1 MKMQKITIEPVTRIE
16 GHAKV
21 TIHLNGKGKV
31 EKAFLHVNE
40 WRGFEK
46 FTEGR
51 PFFEMPQ
58 ITPRI
63 CGICPVSHHLSS
75 AKACDRVVGVTPPR
89 PAQLLRELMHM
100 AQFIQSHSM
109 HFFELAGPDLLLG
122 FDADP
127 AIRNVVGV
135 VQLNPDVALK
145 AVRLRAFGQDIIR
158 KLGGKRIHPNH
169 SIPGGVN
176 APLSLKDR
184 DEILSQVDDMTD
196 VVKTAMA
203 VAKGWYEKNTELV
216 NNFAVFPSGY
226 MGMVDSQGGLQ
237 LYDGVLRLVDSAG
250 KKLEEFNPENYLD
263 YIGEHVEDWSYLKFP
278 FYLKMGWPK
287 GTYRVGPLGRLNVA
301 DKINTP
307 LANEEF
313 KSFKALGGG
322 KPVEGTLWYH
332 YARLIEDLY
341 AIERAKEIL
350 LDPDVL
356 STDLVTDYAGLSPGW
371 SGHYFD
377 LVLTGEG
384 VGCLEAPRGT
394 LFHHYK
400 TDPNGMLTKVNL
412 IVATGHNNWA
422 MSNSVEMVAKAY
434 VDGKK
439 LTEGMLNRVE
449 AAIRAYD
456 PCLSCSTH
464 AIGAMPM
471 VIEMLEPD
479 GTVVDR
485 IWRG

>member
-1 MKMQKITIEPVTRIE
+1 MQKITIEPVTRIE

-31 EKAFLHVNE
+31 EKAFFHVNE

-51 PFFEMPQ
+51 PFFEMIQ

-63 CGICPVSHHLSS
+63 CGICPVSHHLTA
-75 AKACDRVVGVTPPR
+75 AKACDGVVGVTPPR
-89 PAQLLRELMHM
+89 PARLLRELMHM
-100 AQFIQSHSM
+100 GQFIQSHSM

-135 VQLNPDVALK
+135 VQANPDLALK
-145 AVRLRAFGQDIIR
+145 AVRLRAFGQEIIR
-158 KLGGKRIHPNH
+158 KLGTKRIHPIH

-176 APLSLKDR
+176 APLSVKDR
-184 DEILSQVDDMTD
+184 DEILSQIDDMIE
-196 VVKTAMA
+196 VVKTAIT
-203 VAKGWYEKNTELV
+203 VGKGWYEGNMDVV
-216 NNFAVFPSGY
+216 NEFAVFPSGY
-226 MGMVDSQGGLQ
+226 MGLVDEQGGLQ
-237 LYDGVLRLVDSAG
+237 LYDGVLRLVDKTG
-250 KKLEEFNPENYLD
+250 KKLEEFDPRNYLD

-307 LANEEF
+307 MANEEF
-313 KSFKALGGG
+313 MKFKALGGG

-356 STDLVTDYAGLSPGW
+356 STDLMTDYAT
-371 SGHYFD
+371 
-377 LVLTGEG
+377 LTGEG
-384 VGCLEAPRGT
+384 VGVLEAPRGT
-394 LFHHYK
+394 LIHHYK

-422 MSNSVEMVAKAY
+422 MSNSVEMVAKTY

-464 AIGAMPM
+464 AIGAMPIA
-471 VIEMLEPD
+471 VELVEPD

-485 IWRG
+485 ISRG